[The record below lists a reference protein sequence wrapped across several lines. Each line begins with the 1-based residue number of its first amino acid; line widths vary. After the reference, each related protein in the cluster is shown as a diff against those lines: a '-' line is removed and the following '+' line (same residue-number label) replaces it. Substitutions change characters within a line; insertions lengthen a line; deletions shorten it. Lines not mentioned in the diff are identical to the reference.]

1 MIQLR
6 DDVAWV
12 QAEDGQ
18 LTPFDEGRLAESI
31 QRAADQ
37 VGRDEACLAESVA
50 AAIRLYAMEC
60 LRTQTIPAQEV
71 NNIVTE
77 VLDALG
83 CVEIAQAYARRGER
97 AEIRLDAMATQ
108 VGDGF
113 ELGFFRQLDA
123 ALQAARN
130 EDLSVVRVCGLR
142 ACVMR
147 LRGTHRWGA
156 GCRTLA
162 EEIVSYVRG
171 RVSRLRPEGAEAL
184 QLAVLE

>member
-6 DDVAWV
+6 EDVAWV

-18 LTPFDEGRLAESI
+18 LTPFDEHRLTESI
-31 QRAADQ
+31 LRAAAL

-50 AAIRLYAMEC
+50 AAIHLYAMEC
-60 LRTQTIPAQEV
+60 LCTQTISAQEV

-77 VLDALG
+77 VFDALG
-83 CVEIAQAYARRGER
+83 CAEIAQAYARRGER

-123 ALQAARN
+123 ALQAARSA
-130 EDLSVVRVCGLR
+130 DLSMVRVCGLR
-142 ACVMR
+142 ACVMQ
-147 LRGTHRWGA
+147 LRGAHRWGA

-162 EEIVSYVRG
+162 EEIVGYVRG
-171 RVSRLRPEGAEAL
+171 RVSHLRPDGAEAL
-184 QLAVLE
+184 QLAVLD